1 MGPMDR
7 VEIEE
12 CHHNV
17 NFVRFAE
24 NPKEEDDCLMQQLE
38 KFWKIENCGVIPDS
52 NVSMS
57 VEDKKALAIME
68 TSAKIV
74 DGHYEIALPW
84 RQQCPELPNNRCI
97 VEHRLY
103 GLKKRFQQ
111 DNDLFENYKA
121 TMESYLDKKHAR
133 RVPDDKLIVDDKP
146 LWYLPHLPV
155 FNTPGKTRVVFDC
168 AAK

>member
-68 TSAKIV
+68 TSAKIM

-84 RQQCPELPNNRCI
+84 RRQCPQLPNSRCI
-97 VEHRLY
+97 AERRL
-103 GLKKRFQQ
+103 
-111 DNDLFENYKA
+111 
-121 TMESYLDKKHAR
+121 
-133 RVPDDKLIVDDKP
+133 
-146 LWYLPHLPV
+146 
-155 FNTPGKTRVVFDC
+155 
-168 AAK
+168 